1 MPNLD
6 LANLSLQGRHLIEA
20 SAGTGKTYSITRIYL
35 RLLIEKKIPVEKILL
50 MTYTRAAT
58 QELRGRI
65 ENTLRDA
72 QKNWGMYE
80 DDYWQRLYQQVEPRQ
95 AQLLLHQALLNLD
108 QAAIFTIHAFC
119 GRALQQYA
127 FTSQTGLEVVLETN
141 TQDLAYT
148 ALKDWLRV
156 AMSQP
161 EAYRQLEQHGWHTPE
176 GFWDTFGNAL
186 TSQTPIFAAS
196 ALSWHQAW
204 YQNKA
209 DVRASLLDL
218 EGQMIQATMSD
229 AKSKAARLE
238 QWQDLLN
245 WLATKEFGPPSK
257 DNLASIGGG
266 RLGKAPE
273 LKPTIKALLDRIN
286 NASFQKNYLAYANQA
301 LVAPI
306 VLAAVQKVRD
316 AYQHAKNKQ
325 QVMEFDDLVRRLAEC
340 VNQPDNMALVDS
352 LRQAYPVAL
361 VDEFQDTDSHQYA
374 ILNRLYEQSSND
386 TALFMIG
393 DPKQAIYGFRGGD
406 IHTYLN
412 AAKTTDYQWHMDTNW
427 RSSHAMVAAYNRLF
441 TQGLGGRNV
450 FGSGINYTDVKA
462 SEYASANVINNPKA
476 MGAALTYV
484 WLPTQTPTNER
495 KHQHIAQWCV
505 GEVQTL
511 LQQGNFKASDIAL
524 LVRGAGEAQALQ
536 TALRQA
542 HLASV
547 YISDR
552 SSVYASAE
560 AIEMV
565 RLLNGLLHC
574 EDQRQLVRAASTHL
588 WGGSVSLLAQ
598 LNVDDQRLIEVRSQM
613 MQLRQLWLRQG
624 AMALIIHLLKQRAVP
639 PAYHKERYMTNMV
652 QLAELLQKASNQ
664 ASSALLLV
672 EWLQQ
677 QCNETLTDSSAELRL
692 ESDAKLI
699 QIVTQHGS
707 KGLEY
712 PVVFVPFASQAKDP
726 LKRGTKNAQLFP
738 YYHPQEH
745 CQALIIGRDL
755 DVCEQATAAAQEE
768 SLRLLYVAV
777 TRAQYRCYIPVS
789 DFKNGQLS
797 PLGQVAFWSQA
808 DVGYPSQGQQQEPS
822 QQVDWPEALAQLVN
836 PEDSELLLIEEH
848 LVQMPLSQIAKSS
861 VAKKLTAQAFSG
873 HIDANNNLLSYS
885 ALVRQ
890 LSYGSQAQQTSVK
903 DRGDGSGQLV
913 DVSHSQNQNRASKEL
928 RFTLAKG
935 KNTGLLLHDILEQVD
950 FSQPSWPSVM
960 EVPLAKYHTMVG
972 IGADDANKVECLQ
985 QWLEQCLAAAIPAIA
1000 RTDIDTSASADA
1012 SESSANQAGF
1022 TLSHLSPQQTLREA
1036 EFYFPLQHAKQ
1047 STLAQILSRHR
1058 GGLPTALPSHPVLQG
1073 MMHGFID
1080 LIFEHEGRFFL
1091 ADYKSNFLGDCL
1103 EEYHYQA
1110 MLEANQHHY
1119 YDLQYLIYSLAL
1131 HRYLGQRIPTYNAA
1145 THFGGVY
1152 YLYLR
1157 GMSPKSTSGVY
1168 AKAISIE
1175 ELNQLDH
1182 LFAGE
1187 IAGEL
1192 P

>member
-6 LANLSLQGRHLIEA
+6 LANLPLQGRHLIEA

-35 RLLIEKKIPVEKILL
+35 RLLIEKQIPVEQILL

-58 QELRGRI
+58 EELRGRI
-65 ENTLRDA
+65 EDTLRDA
-72 QKNWGMYE
+72 QKSWGLHNN
-80 DDYWQRLYQQVEPRQ
+80 DDYWQHLYQQVEPRQ
-95 AQLLLHQALLNLD
+95 AQIVLHQALLNLD

-127 FTSQTGLEVVLETN
+127 FTSQTGLEVVLENN

-148 ALKDWLRV
+148 GLQDWLRV
-156 AMSQP
+156 VMSQP
-161 EAYRQLEQHGWHTPE
+161 EVYSQLEEQGWHTPE
-176 GFWDTFGNAL
+176 GLWDAFSGAL
-186 TSQTPIFAAS
+186 LSQTPVFSTS
-196 ALSWHQAW
+196 AESWHQAW
-204 YQNKA
+204 YKNKA

-218 EGQMIQATMSD
+218 ETQMIQATMSD
-229 AKSKAARLE
+229 AKSKVVRLE

-245 WLATKEFGPPSK
+245 WLGTKEFGPASK
-257 DNLASIGGG
+257 DNLACLHGG

-273 LKPTIKALLDRIN
+273 LKTIIKTLSQRIN
-286 NASFQKNYLAYANQA
+286 NDSFKKSYLAYANQA
-301 LVAPI
+301 AVAPL
-306 VLAAVQKVRD
+306 VLEAVKAVRT
-316 AYQHAKNKQ
+316 AYQKAKHKQ
-325 QVMEFDDLVRRLAEC
+325 QIMEFDDLVRRLSEC
-340 VNQPDNMALVDS
+340 VNEPGNGELVFA

-361 VDEFQDTDSHQYA
+361 VDEFQDTDGHQYA
-374 ILNRLYEQSSND
+374 ILNRLYEQSSSD

-406 IHTYLN
+406 IHTYLK
-412 AAKTTDYQWHMDTNW
+412 AAQATDHQWHMDTNW

-441 TQGLGGRNV
+441 SANSGERKV
-450 FGSGINYTDVKA
+450 FGNGINYTAVKA
-462 SEYASANVINNPKA
+462 SEYAAANAANNPKA
-476 MGAALTYV
+476 EGVALTYV
-484 WLPTQTPTNER
+484 WLPTELTTNER

-505 GEVQTL
+505 GEVQKL
-511 LQQGNFKASDIAL
+511 LQQGHFKASDIAL

-536 TALRQA
+536 AALRQA

-574 EDQRQLVRAASTHL
+574 EGQRQLVRAASTHL
-588 WGGSVSLLAQ
+588 WGGSIGLLAQ
-598 LNVDDQRLIEVRSQM
+598 LNNDDQCLIEVRSQM

-624 AMALIIHLLKQRAVP
+624 VMALVVHLLKQRAVP
-639 PAYHKERYMTNMV
+639 PAHHKERYITNMV

-677 QCNETLTDSSAELRL
+677 QCKEGPADSSAELRL

-712 PVVFVPFASQAKDP
+712 PVVFIPFASQAKDP
-726 LKRGTKNAQLFP
+726 LKRGSKHAQLFP
-738 YYHPQEH
+738 YYHPQQH
-745 CQALIIGRDL
+745 CQALMIGRDL
-755 DVCEQATAAAQEE
+755 EVCEQATLAAQEE

-789 DFKNGQLS
+789 DFKNAQLS
-797 PLGQVAFWSQA
+797 PLGQVAFWNVEQSLP
-808 DVGYPSQGQQQEPS
+808 DQQEEQN
-822 QQVDWPEALAQLVN
+822 QQVSWPEALAQLTHSK
-836 PEDSELLLIEEH
+836 DSELLLIEEDSVQIPVSQTTINSETRA
-848 LVQMPLSQIAKSS
+848 LV
-861 VAKKLTAQAFSG
+861 AQSFTG
-873 HIDANNNLLSYS
+873 RIDANNNLLSYS

-890 LSYGSQAQQTSVK
+890 LSYGPQAQQASVK
-903 DRGDGSGQLV
+903 DRGDGSSQLIELSLGH
-913 DVSHSQNQNRASKEL
+913 SHSQNQNQEGIAIDEL

-950 FSQPSWPSVM
+950 FSQPSWPSAM

-972 IGADDANKVECLQ
+972 IDEDDTNKVEHLQ
-985 QWLEQCLAAAIPAIA
+985 QWLEECLAAVMPPIA
-1000 RTDIDTSASADA
+1000 LIDTDVDVDA
-1012 SESSANQAGF
+1012 NAPSTNESGV
-1022 TLSHLSPQQTLREA
+1022 TLSQLSKQQTLREA
-1036 EFYFPLQHAKQ
+1036 EFYFPLQQAKQ
-1047 STLAQILSRHR
+1047 FTLAKILSRHR
-1058 GGLPTALPSHPVLQG
+1058 GGLPTALPSHPILQG

-1080 LIFEHEGRFFL
+1080 LIFEHEGRFFV
-1091 ADYKSNFLGDCL
+1091 ADYKSNYLGDSL
-1103 EEYHYQA
+1103 EDYNYQS
-1110 MLEANQHHY
+1110 MLEANQSHY

-1131 HRYLGQRIPTYNAA
+1131 HRYLGQRMPNYDPAL
-1145 THFGGVY
+1145 HFGGVY

-1157 GMSPKSTSGVY
+1157 GMSPKAASGVF
-1168 AKAISIE
+1168 ATVISIE
-1175 ELNQLDH
+1175 ELNELDH

-1187 IAGEL
+1187 TI
-1192 P
+1192 

>member
-6 LANLSLQGRHLIEA
+6 LANMPLQGRHLIEA

-35 RLLIEKKIPVEKILL
+35 RLLIEKQIPVEQILL

-65 ENTLRDA
+65 EDTLREA
-72 QKNWGMYE
+72 QNSWGLHKDE
-80 DDYWQRLYQQVEPRQ
+80 YWQHLYQQAEPQQ

-127 FTSQTGLEVVLETN
+127 FASQTGLEVVLETN

-148 ALKDWLRV
+148 GLQDWLRV
-156 AMSQP
+156 AMHQP
-161 EAYRQLEQHGWHTPE
+161 AVYSQLEQQGWHTPK
-176 GFWDTFGNAL
+176 GFWDAFSGAL
-186 TSQTPIFAAS
+186 LSQTPVFAVDAK
-196 ALSWHQAW
+196 SWHQAW
-204 YQNKA
+204 QKNKSH
-209 DVRASLLDL
+209 VRNSLLKV
-218 EGQMIQATMSD
+218 EVQMTQATMAD
-229 AKSKAARLE
+229 PKSKVVRLA

-245 WLATKEFGPPSK
+245 WLGTDVFEPASK
-257 DNLASIGGG
+257 DHLACLHGG
-266 RLGKAPE
+266 RLSKSPE
-273 LKPTIKALLDRIN
+273 LKTIITPLRELIN
-286 NASFQKNYLAYANQA
+286 NKSFTDKYLAYANQA
-301 LVAPI
+301 KVAPI
-306 VLAAVQKVRD
+306 VLEAVQHVRK
-316 AYQHAKNKQ
+316 AYQEAKQKQ
-325 QVMEFDDLVRRLAEC
+325 QVMEFDDLVRRLSEC
-340 VNQPDNMALVDS
+340 VNQPESTALVDA
-352 LRQAYPVAL
+352 LRLAYPVAL
-361 VDEFQDTDSHQYA
+361 VDEFQDTDGHQYA
-374 ILNRLYEQSSND
+374 ILNRLYERSSNN

-406 IHTYLN
+406 IQTYLS
-412 AAKTTDYQWHMDTNW
+412 ASQATDYRWHMDTNW

-441 TQGLGGRNV
+441 SEGTGERKV
-450 FGSGINYTDVKA
+450 FGSGINYTDVNA
-462 SEYASANVINNPKA
+462 SNYATANKEHNPKA
-476 MGAALTYV
+476 SGAALTYV
-484 WLPTQTPTNER
+484 WLPTQLLTNER

-505 GEVQTL
+505 AEVQQIL
-511 LQQGNFKASDIAL
+511 RQGDFNASDIAL
-524 LVRGAGEAQALQ
+524 LVRGATEAQALQ
-536 TALRQA
+536 TALKQA

-560 AIEMV
+560 ATEMV

-574 EDQRQLVRAASTHL
+574 EDQRQLARAASTHL

-598 LNVDDQRLIEVRSQM
+598 LTLDDNYLIEIRSQM

-624 AMALIIHLLKQRAVP
+624 VMALVIHLLKQRAVP
-639 PAYHKERYMTNMV
+639 PALNKERYMTNMV
-652 QLAELLQKASNQ
+652 QLAELLQKASSQ

-677 QCNETLTDSSAELRL
+677 QCNEGNADSSAQLRL

-712 PVVFVPFASQAKDP
+712 PVVFIPFASQAKDP
-726 LKRGTKNAQLFP
+726 LKRGTKHAQLFP

-745 CQALIIGRDL
+745 CPALMIGRDSE
-755 DVCEQATAAAQEE
+755 VCDQATRAAQAE

-789 DFKNGQLS
+789 DFSNSELS
-797 PLGQVAFWSQA
+797 PLGQVAFWCHKKA
-808 DVGYPSQGQQQEPS
+808 DAVN
-822 QQVDWPEALAQLVN
+822 WPEALTQLTH
-836 PEDSELLLIEEH
+836 PKDSELRLIEEDS
-848 LVQMPLSQIAKSS
+848 VQVPLPQTFVSETTP
-861 VAKKLTAQAFSG
+861 VLTTQRFSG

-890 LSYGSQAQQTSVK
+890 LSYGTHTQQASVK
-903 DRGDGSGQLV
+903 DRGDGSSQLV
-913 DVSHSQNQNRASKEL
+913 DPNQNTASNEL

-935 KNTGLLLHDILEQVD
+935 KNSGLLLHDILEQID
-950 FSQPSWPSVM
+950 FSQPIWPTAM

-972 IGADDANKVECLQ
+972 IGQDDVNKVECLE
-985 QWLEQCLAAAIPAIA
+985 QWLDECL
-1000 RTDIDTSASADA
+1000 
-1012 SESSANQAGF
+1012 ESPMPHIGIELNP
-1022 TLSHLSPQQTLREA
+1022 TLAQQQQITLGKLTQHQTLREV
-1036 EFYFPLQHAKQ
+1036 EFYFPLQQAKQ

-1080 LIFEHEGRFFL
+1080 LIFEYGGRYFV
-1091 ADYKSNFLGDCL
+1091 ADYKSNHLGDDL
-1103 EEYHYQA
+1103 ENYHQQA
-1110 MLEANQHHY
+1110 MLDANQHHY

-1131 HRYLGQRIPTYNAA
+1131 HRYLGQRMPNYDPVQ
-1145 THFGGVY
+1145 HFGGVY

-1157 GMSPKSTSGVY
+1157 GMSPKAGTGIF
-1168 AKAISIE
+1168 ATAISIE
-1175 ELNQLDH
+1175 ELNQLDR

-1187 IAGEL
+1187 L
-1192 P
+1192 PC

>member
-1 MPNLD
+1 MPNLN
-6 LANLSLQGRHLIEA
+6 LANLPLQGRHLIEA

-35 RLLIEKKIPVEKILL
+35 RLLIEKQIPVEQILL

-65 ENTLRDA
+65 EDTLRDA

-80 DDYWQRLYQQVEPRQ
+80 DDYWQHLYQQVEPRQ
-95 AQLLLHQALLNLD
+95 AHLILHQALLNLD

-148 ALKDWLRV
+148 GLKDWLRV
-156 AMSQP
+156 VMSQP
-161 EAYRQLEQHGWHTPE
+161 QVYRQLEQQGWHTPE
-176 GFWDTFGNAL
+176 GFWDAFSSAL
-186 TSQTPIFAAS
+186 INQTPVFATS
-196 ALSWHQAW
+196 AQSWHQAW
-204 YQNKA
+204 YNNKA

-218 EGQMIQATMSD
+218 EAQMITATMSD
-229 AKSKAARLE
+229 AKSKAVRLE

-245 WLATKEFGPPSK
+245 WLATKEFGPASK
-257 DNLASIGGG
+257 DNLACIGGG
-266 RLGKAPE
+266 RLSKAPE

-301 LVAPI
+301 AVAPI
-306 VLAAVQKVRD
+306 VLEAVQKVRA
-316 AYQHAKNKQ
+316 AYQHAKHKQ
-325 QVMEFDDLVRRLAEC
+325 QIMEFDDLVRRLSEC
-340 VNQPDNMALVDS
+340 VNQPDNTALVDA
-352 LRQAYPVAL
+352 LRLAYPVAL
-361 VDEFQDTDSHQYA
+361 VDEFQDTDGHQYA
-374 ILNRLYEQSSND
+374 ILNRLYEQSDSD

-406 IHTYLN
+406 IHTYLK
-412 AAKTTDYQWHMDTNW
+412 AAKTTDYRWHMDTNW

-441 TQGLGGRNV
+441 SARSDEQQV
-450 FGSGINYTDVKA
+450 FGNGINYTAVKA
-462 SEYASANVINNPKA
+462 SESATANAANNPKA
-476 MGAALTYV
+476 MGVALTYV
-484 WLPTQTPTNER
+484 WLPTETPTNER

-511 LQQGNFKASDIAL
+511 LQQGHFKASDIAL

-560 AIEMV
+560 ATEMV

-588 WGGSVSLLAQ
+588 WGGSVGLLAR
-598 LNVDDQRLIEVRSQM
+598 LNVDDQCLIEVRSQM

-624 AMALIIHLLKQRAVP
+624 VMALVIHLLKQRTVP
-639 PAYHKERYMTNMV
+639 PAQNKERYMTNMV

-677 QCNETLTDSSAELRL
+677 QCNEGPADSSAELRL

-712 PVVFVPFASQAKDP
+712 PVVFIPFASQPKDP
-726 LKRGTKNAQLFP
+726 LKRGNKNAQLFP

-745 CQALIIGRDL
+745 CQALMIGRDEG
-755 DVCEQATAAAQEE
+755 VCEQATLAAQEE

-789 DFKNGQLS
+789 DFKNGLLS
-797 PLGQVAFWSQA
+797 PLGQVAFCGASQ
-808 DVGYPSQGQQQEPS
+808 PEPS
-822 QQVDWPEALAQLVN
+822 EQDQHVNWPQALAQLTH
-836 PEDSELLLIEEH
+836 PKDSELLLIEEGS
-848 LVQMPLSQIAKSS
+848 VQVPLSQITINGDNKT
-861 VAKKLTAQAFSG
+861 LTAQVFSG
-873 HIDANNNLLSYS
+873 HIDASNNLLSYS

-890 LSYGSQAQQTSVK
+890 LSYGSQTQQTSVK
-903 DRGDGSGQLV
+903 DHGDGSSQLV
-913 DVSHSQNQNRASKEL
+913 DVSLGRSQSQEGMAPNEL

-950 FSQPSWPSVM
+950 FSQPSWPSAM

-985 QWLEQCLAAAIPAIA
+985 QWLEQCLGAAMPPIA
-1000 RTDIDTSASADA
+1000 RTDTAYADTDTDASAS
-1012 SESSANQAGF
+1012 STNQGVF
-1022 TLSHLSPQQTLREA
+1022 TLSQLSPQQTLREA
-1036 EFYFPLQHAKQ
+1036 EFYFPLAHAKQ

-1080 LIFEHEGRFFL
+1080 LIFEHEGKFFV
-1091 ADYKSNFLGDCL
+1091 ADYKSNYLGDGL
-1103 EEYHYQA
+1103 DHYHYQA
-1110 MLEANQHHY
+1110 MLEANQNHY

-1131 HRYLGQRIPTYNAA
+1131 HRYLGQKMPNYDAVQ
-1145 THFGGVY
+1145 HFGGVY

-1157 GMSPKSTSGVY
+1157 GMIPNSTSGVF
-1168 AKAISIE
+1168 ATAISIE
-1175 ELNQLDH
+1175 ELNELDQ
-1182 LFAGE
+1182 LFAG
-1187 IAGEL
+1187 AT